1 MRLLLLKIVSI
12 LSIFIFFYF
21 IVLFYLSE
29 NFKTNILQSRKSH
42 DSLLFNYGMKL
53 PKTEV
58 NKNFKIFID
67 NSDYFKKIDDE
78 PKFWELVK

>member
-1 MRLLLLKIVSI
+1 MRLLLLKTTSI
-12 LSIFIFFYF
+12 ILIFIFFYF
-21 IVLFYLSE
+21 SILFYLSE
-29 NFKTNILQSRKSH
+29 NFKAKILQSRKLH
-42 DSLLFNYGMKL
+42 DSLLFSYGMKL

>member
-1 MRLLLLKIVSI
+1 MRLLLLKIASI
-12 LSIFIFFYF
+12 FSIFIFFYF
-21 IVLFYLSE
+21 IILFYLSE
-29 NFKTNILQSRKSH
+29 NFKTKVLQSRKSH
-42 DSLLFNYGMKL
+42 DSLLFSYGMNL

>member
-1 MRLLLLKIVSI
+1 MRLLLLKIASI
-12 LSIFIFFYF
+12 FSIFIFFYF
-21 IVLFYLSE
+21 IILFYLSE
-29 NFKTNILQSRKSH
+29 NFKTKVLQSRKSY
-42 DSLLFNYGMKL
+42 DSLLFSYGMNL

>member
-1 MRLLLLKIVSI
+1 MRLLLLKIASI
-12 LSIFIFFYF
+12 FSIFIFFYF
-21 IVLFYLSE
+21 IILFYLSE
-29 NFKTNILQSRKSH
+29 NFKTKVLQSRKSH
-42 DSLLFNYGMKL
+42 DLLLFSYGMKL